1 MLKRKIYKQIDDFY
15 KRQKNKALMI
25 TGARQVGKSYII
37 EKYAK
42 ENYASYIRIDFIENP
57 EYINIFDNITS
68 TADILLK
75 LSAIFGDKMI
85 PNKTI
90 IFFDEV
96 QECKELI
103 TQVKY
108 LVSEGSYSY
117 ILSGSLLGTVMN
129 DIRSIPV
136 GYLQILT
143 MYPLD
148 FEEFA
153 IANGVG
159 ENIFDM
165 LENAFDKL
173 TPIDDFIH
181 KKLLSLF
188 ELYLIV
194 GGMPAA
200 VSSFISTK
208 NLKLVLDT
216 QNMIIELYKRDISK
230 YDKENKLYLNNILEL
245 IPSEL
250 NAKNKRFILK
260 RLNENAKLSIYLN
273 SFLCLKNAGVAIS
286 VFNVDEV
293 KIPLVL
299 SKSSNLFK
307 LFLNDVGLLAALYG
321 EGIQLKLLNGELSI
335 NHGAIYENFAAMEFT
350 AHGFIPYYFNSKK
363 MGEVDFLIEL
373 EGKIVPI
380 EIKSGKN
387 YYRHSAIDNILEIE
401 NYGIENAFV
410 FCNGNIEKRGKLIYY
425 PIYMIGL
432 VRKKEIS
439 EEIIVE
445 TDFSA
450 LKD

>member
-1 MLKRKIYKQIDDFY
+1 MLKRKIYKQIEDFY
-15 KRQKNKALMI
+15 KNQNNKALMI

-42 ENYASYIRIDFIENP
+42 ENYSSYIRVDFIENP
-57 EYINIFDNITS
+57 EYKELFDNTS
-68 TADILLK
+68 SAADILLK
-75 LSAIFGDKMI
+75 LSAVFGDKMI
-85 PNKTI
+85 PGKTI

-103 TQVKY
+103 TQIKY

-136 GYLQILT
+136 GYLKILT

-159 ENIFDM
+159 ENIFEM
-165 LENAFDKL
+165 LRNSFDKL
-173 TPIDDFIH
+173 TPIDEFIH
-181 KKLLSLF
+181 KQLMSLF

-200 VSSFISTK
+200 VANFIVTK

-216 QNMIIELYKRDISK
+216 QKMIIELYKRDISK
-230 YDKENKLYLNNILEL
+230 YDKENKLYLNNIFDL

-273 SFLCLKNAGVAIS
+273 SFLWLKNAGVAIS
-286 VFNVDEV
+286 VFNANEARV
-293 KIPLVL
+293 PLVL

-335 NHGAIYENFAAMEFT
+335 NHGAIYENFAAMELT
-350 AHGFIPYYFNSKK
+350 AHGFIPYYYNNKK
-363 MGEVDFLIEL
+363 KGEVDFLIEM
-373 EGKIVPI
+373 EGKVVPI
-380 EIKSGKN
+380 EIKSGKD
-387 YYRHSAIDNILEIE
+387 YYRHSSIDKLLE
-401 NYGIENAFV
+401 NQDYGIEKAFV
-410 FCNGNIEKRGKLIYY
+410 FCNGNIEKEGKLIYC
-425 PIYMIGL
+425 PIYMLGCII
-432 VRKKEIS
+432 KKEIS
-439 EEIIVE
+439 EDIILE
-445 TDFSA
+445 ADFSV
-450 LKD
+450 LKV

>member
-153 IANGVG
+153 
-159 ENIFDM
+159 
-165 LENAFDKL
+165 
-173 TPIDDFIH
+173 
-181 KKLLSLF
+181 S
-188 ELYLIV
+188 
-194 GGMPAA
+194 
-200 VSSFISTK
+200 
-208 NLKLVLDT
+208 
-216 QNMIIELYKRDISK
+216 QRRWRK
-230 YDKENKLYLNNILEL
+230 YI
-245 IPSEL
+245 
-250 NAKNKRFILK
+250 
-260 RLNENAKLSIYLN
+260 
-273 SFLCLKNAGVAIS
+273 
-286 VFNVDEV
+286 
-293 KIPLVL
+293 
-299 SKSSNLFK
+299 
-307 LFLNDVGLLAALYG
+307 
-321 EGIQLKLLNGELSI
+321 
-335 NHGAIYENFAAMEFT
+335 
-350 AHGFIPYYFNSKK
+350 
-363 MGEVDFLIEL
+363 
-373 EGKIVPI
+373 
-380 EIKSGKN
+380 
-387 YYRHSAIDNILEIE
+387 
-401 NYGIENAFV
+401 
-410 FCNGNIEKRGKLIYY
+410 
-425 PIYMIGL
+425 
-432 VRKKEIS
+432 
-439 EEIIVE
+439 
-445 TDFSA
+445 
-450 LKD
+450 